1 MFVFNALVLGAG
13 ILTALPAAAATGQ
26 AQNGSSIYQA
36 RFALHNHSTP
46 LFQNVTGVSANPMVR
61 ALQSH
66 NSSENIR
73 YWCFGSRYII
83 FLESN
88 SSIYRPVF
96 VAILQMNVGPIPVY
110 QTATL
115 RLNVESIQRADLSLA
130 P

>member
-66 NSSENIR
+66 NSSEN
-73 YWCFGSRYII
+73 S
-83 FLESN
+83 
-88 SSIYRPVF
+88 
-96 VAILQMNVGPIPVY
+96 LQK
-110 QTATL
+110 
-115 RLNVESIQRADLSLA
+115 RADNGLPTGTCA
-130 P
+130 PGTPCSNGACCSKVLVLRVPLHYFP